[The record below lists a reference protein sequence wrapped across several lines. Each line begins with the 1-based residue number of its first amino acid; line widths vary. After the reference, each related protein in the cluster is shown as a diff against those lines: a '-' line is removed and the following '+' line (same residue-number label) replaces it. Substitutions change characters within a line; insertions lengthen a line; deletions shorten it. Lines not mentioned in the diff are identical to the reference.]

1 MELNRSEGDMKEKKS
16 VRETHEFRNAVSRI
30 LSLPG
35 GLDLLMKN
43 PDLMDAIPV
52 RDLFRHLSEE
62 HIQKVL
68 DSPFSDHLVGERRE
82 ALISLLTE
90 RKDEIDERLQAL
102 RNAASHRGK
111 NSDDTQVP

>member
-1 MELNRSEGDMKEKKS
+1 MDPMSKEGWEAEGS
-16 VRETHEFRNAVSRI
+16 VRESRTFHLAVIRI

-35 GLDLLMKN
+35 GLDLLLKN

-52 RDLFRHLSEE
+52 CDLFRHLSEE
-62 HIQKVL
+62 HIQQLL

-82 ALISLLTE
+82 ALIALLTE

-111 NSDDTQVP
+111 NADDTQNP